1 MSHNRGATPDIINA
15 LPCYKF
21 KYKRGQNGDD
31 NGIRSEN
38 MDEVGIL
45 AAGTDKERL
54 ISAEDTVS
62 FQIHTLLFTSSYHV
76 PGLSRARKT
85 LIIARW

>member
-1 MSHNRGATPDIINA
+1 MPNNRGATADVIND

-31 NGIRSEN
+31 SEISSEN

-62 FQIHTLLFTSSYHV
+62 SHIHTFTSYLQ
-76 PGLSRARKT
+76 LSCS
-85 LIIARW
+85 